1 MHAVQFCI
9 VVIKFAHNLI
19 EIRVQQYTMDS
30 EVLQTMED
38 SPTNADDTINESEGD
53 QMEAVAAE
61 TADGGGHED
70 EGDSNA
76 AAEIEKDVGDS
87 TTTATAAAVTDDT
100 KGPEDEEGEGGSS
113 PQAERDSEESK
124 KDEDTSESD
133 AHQKAQSESEAL
145 EKIPLDEAAESD
157 DEKEKELQHQVRFDV
172 SGGSSTE
179 GAGEETKDDP
189 TAVAATDHT
198 EQGLGTPTKLPLP
211 STESEREL

>member
-1 MHAVQFCI
+1 
-9 VVIKFAHNLI
+9 
-19 EIRVQQYTMDS
+19 MDS
-30 EVLQTMED
+30 EVTQTMED
-38 SPTNADDTINESEGD
+38 SPTNANNTINESESS

-70 EGDSNA
+70 KGDSDA

-113 PQAERDSEESK
+113 PQAEKDSEESK

-133 AHQKAQSESEAL
+133 ADQRVQSESETV
-145 EKIPLDEAAESD
+145 EKIPLDEAESG
-157 DEKEKELQHQVRFDV
+157 DEKKEELLQHQVRFDV

-189 TAVAATDHT
+189 TAVAATDT
-198 EQGLGTPTKLPLP
+198 EQGVRTPTKLPLS